1 MSNQFDVLSAFAHEA
16 DILIANNAV
25 PDNAVGV
32 ALNLHMTPST
42 IAQIAKQA
50 QVKQLV
56 LSHFMKR
63 TLSIQKETQGVIR
76 QKYQGPIILA
86 TDGMVLGL

>member
-1 MSNQFDVLSAFAHEA
+1 
-16 DILIANNAV
+16 
-25 PDNAVGV
+25 
-32 ALNLHMTPST
+32 MTPSS

-63 TLSIQKETQGVIR
+63 TLKIQKETLGIIR
-76 QKYQGPIILA
+76 QQYLGPIHLA
-86 TDGMVLGL
+86 TDGLIVSL